1 MSSWFPRPAAPKA
14 LFADLRTAFGGTRRH
29 RLVFGALAVGMTSAI
44 ITLFVID
51 SHDNIGP
58 GPQTVYVSD
67 WNANRSDAEIQAQQ
81 KIDMAAIHKA
91 KEERRKGFQR
101 VDDAMKAWGF

>member
-1 MSSWFPRPAAPKA
+1 MSSWFPRPAAPKT
-14 LFADLRTAFGGTRRH
+14 LLADLRGVFTGTRRH
-29 RLVFGALAVGMTSAI
+29 LLVFGAMAIGMTSAI

-58 GPQTVYVSD
+58 GPQTIYVSD
-67 WNANRSDAEIQAQQ
+67 WSANRTDAEIIAQQ
-81 KIDMAAIHKA
+81 KIDMVAIHKA
-91 KEERRKGFQR
+91 KEERRKSFQR